1 MWIRGLRALIER
13 CIRIFYESQ
22 VVILA
27 AKEVPAVNPDCIDR
41 WIMSGIRAKNL
52 HFNVESEMQLR
63 AAIDE
68 FLRFCA
74 NERQLSQH
82 TLQAYSADLADFR
95 KWLPTNRDIAD
106 VVENTLKE
114 YLADMIGE
122 RKLATATV
130 RRRFACLRAFF
141 RHAAD
146 GQETSDPFVK
156 WKPKLLRRKRLPRTL
171 SRGEISSLLSSFQ
184 PGSLPAGKRF
194 ESCLPTAVRLM
205 VCTGIRVGELCKI
218 RIDDVSPDGSAFRIQ
233 GKGSRDRVAYISDP
247 ALRAELSELVRSR
260 RKASDSCA
268 ALFLNRRGSTIKPQ
282 SIRSK
287 LRHYAEIHVGL
298 ARRITPHMLRH
309 TAATLLIETGVDIR
323 FVQRMLGH
331 SSIATTEIYTHV
343 SDEAL
348 RATLER
354 ADVLAQLA

>member
-1 MWIRGLRALIER
+1 
-13 CIRIFYESQ
+13 
-22 VVILA
+22 
-27 AKEVPAVNPDCIDR
+27 
-41 WIMSGIRAKNL
+41 
-52 HFNVESEMQLR
+52 MQLR

-74 NERQLSQH
+74 NERRLSQH
-82 TLQAYSADLADFR
+82 TLDAYAADLADFR
-95 KWLPTNRDIAD
+95 KWLAAD
-106 VVENTLKE
+106 LVLSEVVENTLKD
-114 YLADMIGE
+114 YLADMVSE

-130 RRRFACLRAFF
+130 RRRFACLRSFF
-141 RHAAD
+141 RHAID
-146 GQETSDPFVK
+146 GRDIADPFAK

-171 SRGEISSLLSSFQ
+171 SRGEISSLLSSLK
-184 PGSLPAGKRF
+184 PGSLRVRSGPKGY
-194 ESCLPTAVRLM
+194 LPTAVRLM

-247 ALRAELSELVRSR
+247 ALRTELCELVKGR
-260 RKASDSCA
+260 RKAEDRCP
-268 ALFLNRRGSTIKPQ
+268 ALFLNRRGAAMKPQ

-287 LRHYAEIHVGL
+287 LRRYAESEAGL

-348 RATLER
+348 RVTLER
-354 ADVLAQLA
+354 ADVLARLG